1 MNTYRNIEEA
11 FAAMETEA
19 AEDAL
24 EWLQTNKPQAFQAIN
39 YLITVAKV
47 NPEQV
52 TERVIRTYGV
62 TEEKSV
68 HKMRLVIKSLAR
80 GVKAT

>member
-1 MNTYRNIEEA
+1 MTYRNIEEA

-24 EWLQTNKPQAFQAIN
+24 EWLQSNKPQAFEAIH
-39 YLITVAKV
+39 YLIVTAKV

-52 TERVIRTYGV
+52 VKRVIKTYGV

-68 HKMRLVIKSLAR
+68 HKMRLVIQSLAR
-80 GVKAT
+80 AAQSS